1 MYSLINLVSSN
12 GETGEDA
19 TEKSASETET
29 TTAEDITKYSGE
41 DCIKC
46 GSWNNSINQSI
57 ECQRRRIRINSF
69 NVLLDIDFS
78 LFSRTNL

>member
-1 MYSLINLVSSN
+1 MYSSINLVSSY

-19 TEKSASETET
+19 TEKSEMET

-41 DCIKC
+41 DCIEC

-57 ECQRRRIRINSF
+57 KCQKRRIRIDSF
-69 NVLLDIDFS
+69 NVLLNIDFS

>member
-19 TEKSASETET
+19 TEKSENET
-29 TTAEDITKYSGE
+29 TTAEDIAKYSGE
-41 DCIKC
+41 DCMKC

-57 ECQRRRIRINSF
+57 KCQRRRIRISF
-69 NVLLDIDFS
+69 NVLLNIDFS
-78 LFSRTNL
+78 LLSRTNL